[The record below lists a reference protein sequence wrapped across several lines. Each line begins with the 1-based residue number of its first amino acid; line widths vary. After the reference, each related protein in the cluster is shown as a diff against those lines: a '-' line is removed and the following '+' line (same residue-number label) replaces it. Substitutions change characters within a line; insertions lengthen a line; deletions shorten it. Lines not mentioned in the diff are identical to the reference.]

1 MSLELYAILIGVILI
16 LIDIFIS
23 SDWPTFIA
31 ILLFCFAFFQVLQI
45 QLIYKIIFTILFFF
59 AILTIYIT
67 VWQKIK
73 DYLIDKWFAKD
84 KYNAG
89 VYGFAGKKGTVK
101 IVNGVKYAFVNGDL
115 YPFYQECPLEDQA
128 VFVIKEVK
136 DGKICIDSD
145 QV

>member
-45 QLIYKIIFTILFFF
+45 QLIYRIIFTILFFF
-59 AILTIYIT
+59 AILTVYIT

-84 KYNAG
+84 KYNVG

-101 IVNGVKYAFVNGDL
+101 IVNGVKYALVNGDL

-128 VFVIKEVK
+128 VFVIREVK